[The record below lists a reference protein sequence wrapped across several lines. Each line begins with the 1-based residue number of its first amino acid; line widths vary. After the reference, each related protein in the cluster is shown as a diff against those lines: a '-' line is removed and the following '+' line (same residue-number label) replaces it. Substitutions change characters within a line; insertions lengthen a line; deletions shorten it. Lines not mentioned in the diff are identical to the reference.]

1 MPSAFTMWKKS
12 LGLFLLFTL
21 TGLLLYAQGW
31 WWLTILFV
39 AFGLFMAFWTSPL
52 RRGLH
57 TPFSQCDP
65 ERAIVIWAP
74 WDKGSSQLQVAIRS
88 TDERIAWVNY
98 VHDAEA
104 RAFAAKHGG
113 VDALPVVIVGRRV
126 LTNATSGAV
135 FDALDGTSADPAGQA
150 HPDAS

>member
-12 LGLFLLFTL
+12 IGLFLVFAL
-21 TGLLLYAQGW
+21 TGLLLYMQGW

-39 AFGLFMAFWTSPL
+39 AFAVFMAFWTSPL

-57 TPFSQCDP
+57 TPIADALTRRGP
-65 ERAIVIWAP
+65 GHAIVIWAP

-88 TDERIAWVNY
+88 NDERVDWVNC

-104 RAFAAKHGG
+104 RAFAATHGG
-113 VDALPVVIVGRRV
+113 LDALPVVIVGERV
-126 LTNATSGAV
+126 LTEATSGAV
-135 FDALDGTSADPAGQA
+135 FDALDGIDPARA
-150 HPDAS
+150 R